1 MGRSLIVYFSATGT
15 TAKVAQR
22 IAKRCEGVLYEI
34 QPELPYTDSDLDWHD
49 KLSRSTVEMQDPESR
64 PAIVSALPDIA
75 KYDWIYLGF
84 PIWWGVAPRIV
95 NSFLDQV
102 DLTGKAV
109 HVFVTSGSSGVDEAV
124 ADLKRL
130 YPKLDIVEAERFG
143 AII

>member
-49 KLSRSTVEMQDPESR
+49 KLSRSTVEMQDPASR

-75 KYDWIYLGF
+75 KYDRIYLGF
-84 PIWWGVAPRIV
+84 PIWWGIAPRFLI
-95 NSFLDQV
+95 SFLD
-102 DLTGKAV
+102 
-109 HVFVTSGSSGVDEAV
+109 HVYFWVMSFLVFFTSVSSGVVEAFEYK
-124 ADLKRL
+124 KRL
-130 YPKLDIVEAERFG
+130 YPKLDIVEADRFG